1 MKTFLLLLLSLFIV
15 FNLNAQQKKI
25 ASIAI
30 SVEIIGL
37 KDHDKYY
44 LNGPSIMGLDSCI
57 VQNGQI
63 HFKYTGEP
71 DQVSIGKTKDSGGVG
86 DDLLVGFW
94 TDKQDIKITGDKANR
109 ESMTISGSALWD
121 NFIQLNKITQ
131 PIQDKRNEIVINSTY
146 HNQDSVKS
154 RLDSVAAVKKT
165 VLLTYIQSNLHSYA
179 GIILLYYS
187 KIDKTFTTD
196 EARGLL
202 KQFDP
207 ELQNSKYGHLVQQ
220 LNKSYDQTKIGQ
232 MAPDFE
238 QANQHGKPVRLSA
251 FKGKYVLLE
260 FSSSWCGPC
269 RAMNPQLVKLYNKF
283 KNKDFEIISVS
294 TDVNRQTWLKTIKDD
309 GLIWPQLSDLK
320 GQQNEVATLYNI
332 NGIPHNFL
340 IDKQGKI
347 IEDNIY
353 PDQLAEKL
361 DTLLK

>member
-1 MKTFLLLLLSLFIV
+1 MKSLLLLLLCLFTV
-15 FNLNAQQKKI
+15 LHLNAQQKKI
-25 ASIAI
+25 VPITI
-30 SVEIIGL
+30 SVEIKGL

-57 VQNGQI
+57 VQNGQL

-71 DQVSIGKTKDSGGVG
+71 DQVSIGKTKDSGGIG

-94 TDKQDIKITGDKANR
+94 TDKQDIKITGDKAYR

-121 NFIQLNKITQ
+121 SFMKLHKITG
-131 PIQDKRNEIVINSTY
+131 PIEDKRDEIVINSPY
-146 HNQDSVKS
+146 HNQDSVKT
-154 RLDSVAAVKKT
+154 RLDSVATIKKT
-165 VLLTYIQSNLHSYA
+165 VLSTFIQSNLHSYA

-187 KIDKTFTTD
+187 KIDKTFTVE
-196 EARGLL
+196 EANTLL
-202 KQFDP
+202 KLFDQ
-207 ELQNSKYGHLVQQ
+207 ELQNSKYGRLVQQ

-232 MAPDFE
+232 IAPDFE
-238 QANQHGKPVRLSA
+238 QPNQHGKSVKLSA
-251 FKGKYVLLE
+251 FRGKYVLLE

-269 RAMNPQLVKLYNKF
+269 RTMNPQLVKLYNKF

-320 GQQNEVATLYNI
+320 GQQNEVAMLYNV
-332 NGIPHNFL
+332 NAIPHNFL

-347 IEDNIY
+347 IEDNVY